1 MRPRAGGVVALA
13 GGAML
18 LAGGCGDRDAPSV
31 EEEPAVADSAWFADA
46 TTALGIDFVHGS
58 GRETNPLF
66 PEIMGGGAALVDL
79 TGDGM
84 ADAYLI
90 QSGSLRHPGSEAARN
105 RLYVNRGDGTFEDR
119 TDGSGADDRGYGIGV
134 TAGDYDNDGRMDL
147 YVTNYGGNTLL
158 RNLGDGRFE
167 DTTEHAG
174 VGNDRWGTSA
184 AFLDMD
190 ADGDLDLFVTNYVN
204 WSIENE
210 ITCRNSLGE
219 PDYCLPT
226 NYGAPTRDTLY
237 RNEGDGTFT
246 DTSDDAGFADAFG
259 YGLGVVCGD
268 FDLDGR
274 TDIFVANDTM
284 FNQLWLNNGDGTF
297 TDDALIMGCAVDEN
311 GITKAGMGVMAVDY
325 DDDGDLDVLVV
336 NLQRQ
341 SDSYYRNDGGLFTDR
356 TAAIGLGAGSIGYTR
371 FGMGLLD
378 FDNDGR
384 LDYFLANGR
393 VEMALE
399 PPTADPYAETN
410 LLFRGEAGGRLVEV
424 EPKGGTT
431 KVLIH
436 TSRAAAFADVDGDGA
451 LDILVGNRDG
461 PAKLLLN
468 RAGRGQSWISIRAL
482 EEHGR
487 DALGATVSLSAGERR
502 ITRDVRAAFSYCSA
516 SDPVVHVG
524 LGHLDAATD
533 VRVLWPDGR
542 EDAFGDL
549 KAGQHWTLT
558 HGGEARAVAR

>member
-1 MRPRAGGVVALA
+1 
-13 GGAML
+13 ML

-356 TAAIGLGAGSIGYTR
+356 TAAIGLGAGSIGYTGWGFSTSTTTVVSTTSWQTGAWR
-371 FGMGLLD
+371 WHW
-378 FDNDGR
+378 NHR
-384 LDYFLANGR
+384 LRIRTRRPTCSSGERRAEDWWRWSRKA
-393 VEMALE
+393 E
-399 PPTADPYAETN
+399 P
-410 LLFRGEAGGRLVEV
+410 R
-424 EPKGGTT
+424 K
-431 KVLIH
+431 
-436 TSRAAAFADVDGDGA
+436 S
-451 LDILVGNRDG
+451 
-461 PAKLLLN
+461 
-468 RAGRGQSWISIRAL
+468 SSIRAGPRRSRMWT
-482 EEHGR
+482 ETGR
-487 DALGATVSLSAGERR
+487 STSWSETG
-502 ITRDVRAAFSYCSA
+502 
-516 SDPVVHVG
+516 
-524 LGHLDAATD
+524 TD
-533 VRVLWPDGR
+533 R
-542 EDAFGDL
+542 
-549 KAGQHWTLT
+549 QNSC
-558 HGGEARAVAR
+558 